1 MITNNKECKIMTAP
15 TYIGQ
20 FIDKDGEI
28 YSKFA
33 RRVSDR
39 GIQEDRVYNFID
51 EQTQSYIRSSQ
62 ISEKHI
68 HYGELSRRLNTT

>member
-1 MITNNKECKIMTAP
+1 MITYNTEGKIIPAP

-20 FIDKDGEI
+20 FIDEDGKI

-39 GIQEDRVYNFID
+39 RIQEDRVYNFID
-51 EQTQSYIRSSQ
+51 ERTQSYIRSSQ

-68 HYGELSRRLNTT
+68 HFEELNRRLNTT